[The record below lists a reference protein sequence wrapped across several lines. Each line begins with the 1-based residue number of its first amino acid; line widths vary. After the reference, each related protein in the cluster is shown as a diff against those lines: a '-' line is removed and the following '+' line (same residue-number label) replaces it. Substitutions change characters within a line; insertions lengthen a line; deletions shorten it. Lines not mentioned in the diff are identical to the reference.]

1 MMSFRKGKV
10 KLSRLNE
17 RFLIH
22 RHKASVTIRNRLLR
36 THLTNNHLTMVNNH
50 SSSGRIKISEE
61 IIK

>member
-22 RHKASVTIRNRLLR
+22 RHEASVTIRNR
-36 THLTNNHLTMVNNH
+36 
-50 SSSGRIKISEE
+50 
-61 IIK
+61 